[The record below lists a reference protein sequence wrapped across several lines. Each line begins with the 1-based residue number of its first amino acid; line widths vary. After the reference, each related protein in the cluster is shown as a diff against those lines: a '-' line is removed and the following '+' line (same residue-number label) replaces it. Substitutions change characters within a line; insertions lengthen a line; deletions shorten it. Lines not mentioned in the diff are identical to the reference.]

1 MKETHHTPSIAVV
14 ILNWNGESLLRRYL
28 PEVIDNTPGHIG
40 EVIVADNGSSDGSM
54 AYCREMGVRVLDL
67 ETNHGF
73 AEGYNSA
80 IALLTHPYILLLNSD
95 VRVTPGWIEPLHD
108 FIEAHPEVVSVQP
121 KIRSERA
128 PESFEYAGAQGGY
141 MDRLG
146 YPFCRGRI
154 FATVEEDRGQ
164 YGDGEAQEV
173 FWTTGAAMLVR
184 RQAYIDAGGLDASF
198 FAHQEEIDLCWRW
211 QCLGHKLYVVPQ
223 SVVYHVGGA
232 SLSAENPRKTFLN
245 FRNNLRMLHRNLPED
260 RLRKVF
266 RLRRVLDLLAAAVF
280 LLSGKPGDAKAVLK
294 AWQDFRSSKPERRP
308 IGDRAQA
315 YKSLYQHSLLL
326 RYHIARERTFS
337 SLKR

>member
-1 MKETHHTPSIAVV
+1 MKATMHTPPIAVV
-14 ILNWNGESLLRRYL
+14 ILNWNGEALLRQYL
-28 PEVIDNTPGHIG
+28 PKVIDYTPMEIG

-54 AYCREMGVRVLDL
+54 AYCREMDVRVLDL

-73 AEGYNSA
+73 AEGYNRA
-80 IALLTHPYILLLNSD
+80 ISQLTHPYILLLNSD
-95 VRVTPGWIEPLHD
+95 VRVTAGWLEPLYR
-108 FIEAHPEVVSVQP
+108 FMEAHPEVVSVQP
-121 KIRSERA
+121 KLRAERA
-128 PESFEYAGAQGGY
+128 HGSFEYAGAQGGY

-154 FATVEEDRGQ
+154 FATVEEDKGQ
-164 YGDGEAQEV
+164 YGTEAEEV

-184 RQAYIDAGGLDASF
+184 RQEYLDAGGLDASF

-211 QCLGHKLYVVPQ
+211 QCLGYKLYVIPE

-245 FRNNLRMLHRNLPED
+245 FRNNLRMLYRNLPDD
-260 RLRKVF
+260 RLGRVF
-266 RLRRVLDLLAAAVF
+266 RIRRVLDLLAALVF
-280 LLSGKPGDAKAVLK
+280 LLSGRPGDAKAVLR
-294 AWQDFRSSKPERRP
+294 AWQDFRTSKPQRIAE
-308 IGDRAQA
+308 GDKGQA
-315 YKSLYQHSLLL
+315 YRSLYQHSLLR